1 MQLCSIINL
10 PMAEK
15 IQFGPPTNIHHGSC
29 FIDVA
34 LVALLH
40 HPDPAIFHLLKPVT
54 KDTPPIQKQLRSD
67 LVVFY
72 NALQTG
78 IKPAGQGGWIFPRA
92 RIRAI
97 LAKRHFDPKEFM
109 TEQQDA
115 RAAVSMLLESL
126 EATEPHVYDETNRK
140 GDVTGRT
147 KTIYRETLLAA
158 RDARTSLPHTIMIG
172 DIGTIMRDIV
182 TDGKERHVLRSLGE
196 SPICWFF
203 GIRRVSDIV
212 DNTEVLTKDRNIKL
226 PNKIKILTKSDTAKH
241 INLVSIVLRTLGTI
255 HGGHYTCL
263 ILRDDAWWLY
273 DGMDSTSTDTG
284 TLTKITTTTEQ
295 SFDELLTYY
304 AIVGAYYQE

>member
-1 MQLCSIINL
+1 
-10 PMAEK
+10 MADE
-15 IQFGPPTNIHHGSC
+15 IHFGPPTNVHYGSC
-29 FIDVA
+29 FLDVA

-40 HPDPAIFHLLKPVT
+40 HSDPAIFHLLKPVT

-72 NALQTG
+72 NALQTDT
-78 IKPAGQGGWIFPRA
+78 KPAGRGGWVFPRA

-109 TEQQDA
+109 IEQQDA

-140 GDVTGRT
+140 GDVERRT

-158 RDARTSLPHTIMIG
+158 RDARLTSLPDTVIVG
-172 DIGTIMRDIV
+172 SGSTGTIMRDIV
-182 TDGKERHVLRSLGE
+182 TDGKERYVLHSLGE

-212 DNTEVLTKDRNIKL
+212 DNTEVLEEGRNIKL
-226 PNKIKILTKSDTAKH
+226 PNKIKILSKNNPIKR
-241 INLVSIVLRTLGTI
+241 INLISIMLRTLGTI
-255 HGGHYTCL
+255 HDGHYTCL

-273 DGMDSTSTDTG
+273 DGMGSGSSSSSDSG
-284 TLTKITTTTEQ
+284 TLTKITATTEQ
-295 SFDELLTYY
+295 TFDELLTYY